1 MNKSIIAVMIAGVI
15 VSIATFGCKSSNQVG
30 AFYLRA
36 CDTGR
41 LIGPIELTTGYRL
54 PPLDGNAYIVA
65 KPAKSELE
73 IRKNLLDSVGYESHY
88 IDCIAEDVI
97 KEMNLSFKHRMGD
110 KAPPVRAEG
119 VEDLITMDI
128 GDKESAYDVLCKIAA
143 KTNAH
148 IFIEDGT
155 VVLSRKKYPE
165 LSTF

>member
-15 VSIATFGCKSSNQVG
+15 FSMTTLGCRKSNETGV
-30 AFYLRA
+30 FYLRA

-73 IRKNLLDSVGYESHY
+73 VRKNLLESVGYESRY
-88 IDCIAEDVI
+88 IDCIVEDVV

-128 GDKESAYDVLCKIAA
+128 GDEESAYDILCKIAA

-148 IFIEDGT
+148 IFIEDGM